1 MTFKAKYE
9 YLLEDEEVKR
19 WFLNLKAKSILTATV
34 YLRTMG
40 LYCEMEKINPGEIL
54 KMAGSKEWKDGFI
67 DFIRREEVKGNA
79 GSYIAGS
86 RRFCF
91 PGSGSTI

>member
-1 MTFKAKYE
+1 
-9 YLLEDEEVKR
+9 
-19 WFLNLKAKSILTATV
+19 
-34 YLRTMG
+34 
-40 LYCEMEKINPGEIL
+40 MEKTNPGEIL
-54 KMAGSKEWKDGFI
+54 KMAGSKEWKDRFI